1 MKMTETLYIKPKQSQ
16 NWNQIEESQ
25 ESKNPIKIAYK
36 RKGKNKV
43 QYKKSN
49 PKEEEEDVETLQRK
63 KNI

>member
-1 MKMTETLYIKPKQSQ
+1 MTETLYIKPKQSQ

-63 KNI
+63 KKI